1 MCEGSH
7 EIQFG
12 RADLDFLLSDWS
24 GEEIKQNL
32 VGGAAGIW
40 FWYLWNLVG
49 PFFGIWSGPFWNLVG
64 ALLEFGRAR
73 FRVLAPP
80 LMGFLVAAVGS
91 SSDLR
96 TWCGALLARV
106 GLAAPA
112 TARRETRQALECGA
126 FYALASAAPF
136 WRGMSC

>member
-12 RADLDFLLSDWS
+12 RADLDFLLSDWL

-49 PFFGIWSGPFWNLVG
+49 PFFGIWSGPFWNLFG
-64 ALLEFGRAR
+64 ALLEFGRGPFGIWSGPFSGFGATPNGLPCR
-73 FRVLAPP
+73 RCGLEFRSANVVRGSLGAGG
-80 LMGFLVAAVGS
+80 LGS
-91 SSDLR
+91 SCHR
-96 TWCGALLARV
+96 
-106 GLAAPA
+106 
-112 TARRETRQALECGA
+112 
-126 FYALASAAPF
+126 SA
-136 WRGMSC
+136 

>member
-1 MCEGSH
+1 MCDGSH

-49 PFFGIWSGPFWNLVG
+49 PFFGIWSGPSGIWSGPFWNLVG
-64 ALLEFGRAR
+64 ALLEFGRAL
-73 FRVLAPP
+73 F
-80 LMGFLVAAVGS
+80 
-91 SSDLR
+91 
-96 TWCGALLARV
+96 
-106 GLAAPA
+106 
-112 TARRETRQALECGA
+112 
-126 FYALASAAPF
+126 
-136 WRGMSC
+136 